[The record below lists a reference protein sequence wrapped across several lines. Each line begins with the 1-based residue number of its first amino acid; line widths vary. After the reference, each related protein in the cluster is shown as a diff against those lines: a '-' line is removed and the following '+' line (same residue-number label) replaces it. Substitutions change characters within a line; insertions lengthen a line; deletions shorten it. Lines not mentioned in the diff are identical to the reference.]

1 MKIKFLILTGILLIN
16 NYLIAQTST
25 ANQKWQGGFNAPGV
39 EGIVWSMAT
48 DSPYVYVLGTFTKI
62 TGSYKSPRIAR
73 FDGITWSALP
83 DTVNMPYNGNV
94 IKINN
99 GVIYVLSDGKVY
111 RWNNSWSVIG
121 DAANYSIFDLDFDAA
136 GNIYA
141 VGNFPTM
148 NGVTVNGVAKYNGTT
163 WSGLGAGVAN
173 VTSDYPFA
181 VKVIGASIYI
191 GGNMTNVG
199 GFLCSGF
206 AKWNGTSWSIP
217 NTAGYAIGGSV
228 YMTNIN
234 NDLYIAANSSFQGGT
249 WQTGVFKYNGTAF
262 TRLGNYFD
270 SPINDITNYNNSIY
284 IGGNFNTCGSTP
296 INKVGKWN
304 GTAWSNEGS
313 GLNLEI
319 WAVEVNSFC
328 ELAGGYNSGIPGP
341 FDYHNIAIKNNNT
354 WLPIGNGM
362 NGNVNAVLVHNDTLY
377 AGGAFTQAGGTIVNK
392 VVKWNGSQWDTLQ
405 GGLII
410 NNIND
415 LIFYN
420 DTLYAGGDFTDPLTL
435 GGVYVMKWNGS
446 AWVEVPNGVN
456 YRVYSLEVYNNELYV
471 GGDFSAIGS
480 GPANN
485 IVKYNGSTWIP
496 IGGFTNGLVRD
507 IKFDSNGILYAGGVF
522 TTIGGVA
529 AKHIAKYDGTVWSAV
544 GSGVDNTVTCI
555 AISPTN
561 EVYIGGLFTLGY
573 NVGVMYHI
581 AKLNSTNWQVV
592 GGGLGDFSSAVYDMD
607 FHCDDLYVCGLFKT
621 AGTDTVN
628 NVVKWNGSAWQGLG
642 SGLTHDTTAIPYAFS
657 MDFQNNNLWIGGNFA
672 WAGGKR
678 SDKIAGYAIE
688 GIPSVEITSVTSS
701 GCIGDTLSFQA
712 SGYNLGTNPT
722 YQWLAN
728 NTPIGTN
735 SNSFQSNSL
744 TNGTVLTLMVI
755 TDPSCGN
762 GDTIYSAPITLL
774 LTPLQTPLI
783 NQSNNN
789 YTVTNP
795 DALATYTW
803 QLDNAGTWAN
813 IIPTV
818 TGNSYAAVNAGLYRV
833 RGYKGS
839 CTRYSQTLVSTSVN
853 ELANDFNLKISP
865 NPAHD
870 LLNIQS
876 TSKINSIELL
886 DITGK
891 SILMENQLLKDNIS
905 LDLSGIS
912 PGIYFVRITDQNKSV
927 ATRRFVKE

>member
-1 MKIKFLILTGILLIN
+1 MKIKFLIIIGILFIN
-16 NYLIAQTST
+16 NFLFAQSSN
-25 ANQKWQGGFNAPGV
+25 ANEKWQGGFNAPGV
-39 EGIVWSMAT
+39 EGIVLSMAT

-73 FDGITWSALP
+73 FDGSSWSAFP

-94 IKINN
+94 IKVNN
-99 GVIYVLSDGKVY
+99 GVIYVLSDSKVF

-148 NGVTVNGVAKYNGTT
+148 NGVAVNGVAKYNGTT
-163 WSGLGAGVAN
+163 WSGLGTGAAN

-181 VKVIGASIYI
+181 VKVIGTSVYV

-206 AKWNGTSWSIP
+206 AKWNGSSWSIP
-217 NTAGYAIGGSV
+217 NTGGYAIGGSV

-234 NDLYIAANSSFQGGT
+234 NDLYIAANSSFQGGI
-249 WQTGVFKYNGTAF
+249 WQNAVFKYNGNVF

-270 SPINDITNYNNSIY
+270 APANDITNHNNTIY
-284 IGGNFNTCGSTP
+284 IGGTFTTCGSTP
-296 INKVGKWN
+296 VNKVGKWD
-304 GTAWSNEGS
+304 GTTWTNEGAD
-313 GLNLEI
+313 LNMEVSS
-319 WAVEVNSFC
+319 VEVNSFC
-328 ELAGGYNSGIPGP
+328 ELAGGYLSGIFGP
-341 FDYHNIAIKNNNT
+341 DDYHNIAIKKNNT
-354 WLPIGNGM
+354 WRPIGNGM

-377 AGGAFTQAGGTIVNK
+377 AGGAFTQAGGTIVDK
-392 VVKWNGSQWDTLQ
+392 VVKWNGSQWEMLQ

-420 DTLYAGGDFTDPLTL
+420 DTLYAGGDFTNPSTL

-485 IVKYNGSTWIP
+485 IVKYNGSAWIP

-507 IKFDSNGILYAGGVF
+507 IKFDSNGTLYAGGVF
-522 TTIGGVA
+522 TTIGGAA
-529 AKHIAKYDGTVWSAV
+529 AKHIAKYDGTTWSAV

-573 NVGVMYHI
+573 NVGLMYHI
-581 AKLNSTNWQVV
+581 AKFNGTNWQAV
-592 GGGLGDFSSAVYDMD
+592 GGGLGNFTSVVYDMD
-607 FHCDDLYVCGLFKT
+607 FHCDDLYVCGSFKT
-621 AGTDTVN
+621 AGIDTVN

-642 SGLTHDTTAIPYAFS
+642 SGLTQDTTAVPYAFS
-657 MDFQNNNLWIGGNFA
+657 IDFQNNNLWIGGNFA

-688 GIPSVEITSVTSS
+688 GVPSVEITSVTSS
-701 GCIGDTLSFQA
+701 GCTGDTLLFQA

-722 YQWLAN
+722 YHWLAN
-728 NTPIGTN
+728 NNPIGNN
-735 SNSFQSNSL
+735 SSTLQSSTL
-744 TNGTVLTLMVI
+744 TNGTVLTLMI
-755 TDPSCGN
+755 IADPSCGN
-762 GDTIYSAPITLL
+762 GDTIYSTPITLL

-789 YTVTNP
+789 YTITNP

-803 QLDNAGTWAN
+803 QLDNAGTWGN

-818 TGNSYAAVNAGLYRV
+818 TGNSYTAVNAGLYRV
-833 RGYKGS
+833 RGDKGS

-853 ELANDFNLKISP
+853 ELANNFNLQISP

-886 DITGK
+886 DIIGK
-891 SILMENQLLKDNIS
+891 SVLIENQLSKDNMS
-905 LDLSGIS
+905 LDLSRIS

>member
-1 MKIKFLILTGILLIN
+1 MKNKLFLFTGILLFCLSSFGN
-16 NYLIAQTST
+16 PTLND
-25 ANQKWQGGFNAPGV
+25 NWKNGFNAPGV
-39 EGIVWSMAT
+39 DGIVWSMAT
-48 DSPYVYVLGTFTKI
+48 DSPYVYVLGTFSNI

-73 FDGITWSALP
+73 FDGHSWSAFP

-94 IKINN
+94 VKVNN

-111 RWNNSWSVIG
+111 RWNNSWSIIG
-121 DAANYSIFDLDFDAA
+121 NTNGYSIFDLDFDAA

-148 NGVTVNGVAKYNGTT
+148 NGITVNGVAKFNGTN
-163 WSGLGAGVAN
+163 WSGLGTGVAN

-181 VKVIGASIYI
+181 VKVIGTSVYV

-199 GFLCSGF
+199 GLLCSGF
-206 AKWNGTSWSIP
+206 AKWNGSSWSIP

-249 WQTGVFKYNGTAF
+249 WQNGVFKYNGNAF

-270 SPINDITNYNNSIY
+270 SPINDITNYNNNIY
-284 IGGNFNTCGSTP
+284 IGGNFNTCGSTT

-304 GTAWSNEGS
+304 GSTWSNEGS

-319 WAVEVNSFC
+319 WAVELNSFC
-328 ELAGGYNSGIPGP
+328 ELAGGYYSGFSGP
-341 FDYHNIAIKNNNT
+341 YDYHNIAIKKNNNWIPT
-354 WLPIGNGM
+354 GNGM

-392 VVKWNGSQWDTLQ
+392 IVKWNGAQWDTLQ

-415 LIFYN
+415 LIFYQ
-420 DTLYAGGDFTDPLTL
+420 DTLYAGGDFTNPSTL

-446 AWVEVPNGVN
+446 SWVEVPNGVN

-485 IVKYNGSTWIP
+485 IVKYNGYTWIP

-522 TTIGGVA
+522 TTIGGAA
-529 AKHIAKYDGTVWSAV
+529 AKHIGKYDGTNWSAV

-555 AISPTN
+555 AISSSN

-573 NVGVMYHI
+573 NVGLMYHI
-581 AKLNSTNWQVV
+581 AKFDGINWQVV
-592 GGGLGDFSSAVYDMD
+592 GGGLGNFSSVVYDMD
-607 FHCDDLYVCGLFKT
+607 FHCDDLYVCGQFKT
-621 AGTDTVN
+621 AGADTVN
-628 NVVKWNGSAWQGLG
+628 NIVKWNGSAWQGLG
-642 SGLTHDTTAIPYAFS
+642 AGLTQDTTATPYGFS

-678 SDKIAGYAIE
+678 ADKISGYAID
-688 GIPSVEITSVTSS
+688 GVPSVEITAVTSS
-701 GCIGDTLSFQA
+701 GCTGDTLLFQA
-712 SGYNLGTNPT
+712 SGYNLGSNPT

-728 NTPIGTN
+728 NSPIGTN
-735 SNSFQSNSL
+735 SASFQSSTL
-744 TNGTVLTLMVI
+744 TSGTVLTLMII

-762 GDTIYSAPITLL
+762 SDTIYSQPVILQ

-783 NQSNNN
+783 NQTNNN
-789 YTVTNP
+789 YIIINP

-803 QLDNAGTWAN
+803 QIDNSGIWGN
-813 IIPTV
+813 IVPTV
-818 TGNSYAAVNAGLYRV
+818 TGSSYNAINAGLYRV
-833 RGYKGS
+833 RGDKGS
-839 CTRYSQTLVSTSVN
+839 CARYSQTVVSTSVN
-853 ELANDFNLKISP
+853 KISNDLNLQINP

-870 LLNIQS
+870 QLTIQS
-876 TSKINSIELL
+876 PMIIQSLELSDATGKVIYINSKIFEANPIINL
-886 DITGK
+886 
-891 SILMENQLLKDNIS
+891 N
-905 LDLSGIS
+905 GIS
-912 PGIYFVRITDQNKSV
+912 PGVYLIKITDQNKNTYSK
-927 ATRRFVKE
+927 RFIKK

>member
-1 MKIKFLILTGILLIN
+1 MKNKLLLLTSVILFCL
-16 NYLIAQTST
+16 SSF
-25 ANQKWQGGFNAPGV
+25 ANPTLNDNWKNGFNAPGV
-39 EGIVWSMAT
+39 EGVVWSMAT
-48 DSPYVYVLGTFTKI
+48 DSPYVYVLGSFTNI

-73 FDGITWSALP
+73 FDGSSWSAFP
-83 DTVNMPYNGNV
+83 DTVNMPYNGRV
-94 IKINN
+94 IKVRN
-99 GVIYVLSDGKVY
+99 GVVYVLSDGFIH
-111 RWNNSWSVIG
+111 RWNNSWSIIG
-121 DAANYSIFDLDFDAA
+121 NTVGYTVYDLDFDAA

-141 VGNFPTM
+141 VGNFPII
-148 NGVTVNGVAKYNGTT
+148 NGVTVNGIAKYNGTT
-163 WSGLGAGVAN
+163 WSALGSGAAN

-181 VKVIGASIYI
+181 VKVIGTNVYV

-234 NDLYIAANSSFQGGT
+234 NDLYIAANSSFQNGP
-249 WQTGVFKYNGTAF
+249 WQNAVFKYNGSAF

-270 SPINDITNYNNSIY
+270 APVNDITNYNNTIY
-284 IGGNFNTCGSTP
+284 IGGTFTTCGSTP
-296 INKVGKWN
+296 INKVGKWD
-304 GTAWSNEGS
+304 GISWTNEGAD
-313 GLNLEI
+313 LNMEVS
-319 WAVEVNSFC
+319 AVEVNSFC
-328 ELAGGYNSGIPGP
+328 ELVGGYSSGFPGP
-341 FDYHNIAIKNNNT
+341 YDYHNVAIKKNNNWT
-354 WLPIGNGM
+354 PTGNGV
-362 NGNVNAVLVHNDTLY
+362 NGNVNALLVHNNEVY
-377 AGGAFTQAGGTIVNK
+377 AGGAFTQAGGILVNR
-392 VVKWNGSQWDTLQ
+392 VVKWNGAQWDTLQ

-415 LIFYN
+415 LIFYQ
-420 DTLYAGGDFTDPLTL
+420 DTLYAGGDFTHPSTL
-435 GGVYVMKWNGS
+435 AGVYVMKWNGTQ
-446 AWVEVPNGVN
+446 WVEVPNGVN
-456 YRVYSLEVYNNELYV
+456 YRVWSLEVYNNELYV
-471 GGDFSAIGS
+471 GGDFSAIAS

-485 IVKYNGSTWIP
+485 IVKYNGNTWIP

-529 AKHIAKYDGTVWSAV
+529 AKRVAKYDGNVWSAV

-555 AISPTN
+555 AISPTD

-573 NVGVMYHI
+573 NVGLMYHI
-581 AKLNSTNWQVV
+581 AKFNGTNWQVV
-592 GGGLGDFSSAVYDMD
+592 GGGLGNFSSVVYDMD
-607 FHCDDLYVCGLFKT
+607 FHCDDLYVCGSFKT

-628 NVVKWNGSAWQGLG
+628 NVVKWNGSAWQALG
-642 SGLTHDTTAIPYAFS
+642 NGLTHDTTATPYAFS
-657 MDFQNNNLWIGGNFA
+657 MSLQNNTLWIGGNFA

-678 SDKIAGYAIE
+678 SDKIAGYSIE

-701 GCIGDTLSFQA
+701 GCTGDTLLFQA
-712 SGYNLGTNPT
+712 NGYNLGTNPT

-728 NTPIGTN
+728 NSPIGTN
-735 SNSFQSNSL
+735 SATFQSSTL
-744 TNGTVLTLMVI
+744 TNGTVLTLMIV

-762 GDTIYSAPITLL
+762 GDTIYSTPITLL
-774 LTPLQTPLI
+774 LTPLQAPLI

-789 YTVTNP
+789 YTITNP

-803 QLDNAGTWAN
+803 QIDDSGIWGN

-818 TGNSYAAVNAGLYRV
+818 TGNIYNAINAGLYRV
-833 RGYKGS
+833 RGEKGS

-853 ELANDFNLKISP
+853 ELTNDFNLQISP

-870 LLNIQS
+870 VLNIQS
-876 TSKINSIELL
+876 SMKINKIELV

-891 SILMENQLLKDNIS
+891 LILIENH
-905 LDLSGIS
+905 LSEGNRTINVSDIS
-912 PGIYFVRITDQNKSV
+912 PGIYLIKITDQNKNTYSK
-927 ATRRFVKE
+927 RFIKE